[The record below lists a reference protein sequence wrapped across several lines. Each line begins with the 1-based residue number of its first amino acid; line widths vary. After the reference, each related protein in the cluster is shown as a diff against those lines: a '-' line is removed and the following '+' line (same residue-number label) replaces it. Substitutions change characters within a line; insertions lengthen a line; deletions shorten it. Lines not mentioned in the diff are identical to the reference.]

1 MKRKSEDEEI
11 TISKR
16 VKIHD
21 DGSYSEEEE
30 YYTIESFLREYILKS
45 RKKKELKNKKNITK
59 SNDKEI

>member
-30 YYTIESFLREYILKS
+30 YYTIESFIREYILKS